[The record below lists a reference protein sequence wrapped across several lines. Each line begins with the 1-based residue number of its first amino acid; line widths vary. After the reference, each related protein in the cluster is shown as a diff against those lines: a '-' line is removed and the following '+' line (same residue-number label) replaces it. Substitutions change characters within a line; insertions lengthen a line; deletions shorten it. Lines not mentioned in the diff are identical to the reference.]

1 MERECVSVIVIV
13 RVSVKESVEMRV
25 YGSESKNG
33 RMIVRVL
40 ESVCVCEIEFGCEMK
55 DDCVEV
61 RVSIE
66 V

>member
-1 MERECVSVIVIV
+1 M
-13 RVSVKESVEMRV
+13 KESVEMRV

-33 RMIVRVL
+33 SDCEGVG
-40 ESVCVCEIEFGCEMK
+40 ECVCAKLNLVARWRAISEC
-55 DDCVEV
+55 D

>member
-1 MERECVSVIVIV
+1 
-13 RVSVKESVEMRV
+13 MRV
-25 YGSESKNG
+25 YGRESKNG

-40 ESVCVCEIEFGCEMK
+40 ESVCACEIEFGCEMEG
-55 DDCVEV
+55 DCVEV